1 MQAGPQVSNSDN
13 NGDSPDE
20 PDDAA
25 NSYRSQ
31 YESRTDESLSTA
43 VVKAVAEFLDTPP
56 TDLDPLYEV
65 VDPVVLNQAYE
76 AINTFP
82 DTEEDGSTT
91 FTYSGCEVTVLWNG
105 IIEVQSEATP

>member
-1 MQAGPQVSNSDN
+1 MSNSDN

-20 PDDAA
+20 SDNAA

-43 VVKAVAEFLDTPP
+43 VVKAVAELLEKPP

-76 AINTFP
+76 AISNFP
-82 DTEEDGSTT
+82 DSEEDGSTT
-91 FTYSGCEVTVLWNG
+91 FTYSGCEVTVFWNG
-105 IIEVQSEATP
+105 IIEVQTEDTP